1 MELEKR
7 GVPTVTL
14 CTDAFAGLAREESKN
29 LGMPDLPIVV
39 IKHPLGGTSPEQ
51 VKQQS
56 RAAVQQVVD
65 ALTRELV

>member
-29 LGMPDLPIVV
+29 LGMPDLPIVI
-39 IKHPLGGTSPEQ
+39 IKHPLGGATAEQ
-51 VKQQS
+51 VKLRS
-56 RAAVQQVVD
+56 REALQQVVD